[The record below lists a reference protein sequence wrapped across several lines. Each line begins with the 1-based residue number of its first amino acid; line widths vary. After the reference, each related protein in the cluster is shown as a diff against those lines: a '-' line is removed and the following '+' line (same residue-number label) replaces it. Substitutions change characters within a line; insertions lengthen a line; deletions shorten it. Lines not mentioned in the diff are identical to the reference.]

1 MDPISIDLKS
11 VAGIVAATILLV
23 NRLKPWLGQIPRL
36 QRVPVSVYVVIVSVL
51 LTLGIHELTPWLPGD
66 RLNLV
71 LQSLGQALAAT
82 GVLEWWRGGMKPIG
96 QTHAARMSRIAPP
109 VLIIAAVL
117 SLSACASLPRS
128 VGVTLVQAEDAIHD
142 AIGITIET
150 ANSLC
155 DQHVL
160 DAPRCIQFNEKIIP
174 VIRDA
179 DAFNRAVASN
189 SSAQAPAMVL
199 ALDHLARDLEQL
211 LPAPEQRAAVIAKVN
226 NARAL
231 LRAFMSGGR

>member
-11 VAGIVAATILLV
+11 VAGIVVATIALV

-36 QRVPVSVYVVIVSVL
+36 QRVPVSAYVVVVSAM
-51 LTLGIHELTPWLPGD
+51 LTLAVHELTPWLPGD
-66 RLNLV
+66 RSDLV
-71 LQSLGQALAAT
+71 LQALGQALAAT
-82 GVLEWWRGGMKPIG
+82 GLLEWWRSGAKPIA
-96 QTHAARMSRIAPP
+96 QTHAARMARIAPV
-109 VLIIAAVL
+109 VLL
-117 SLSACASLPRS
+117 LLLSACASLPRS

-150 ANSLC
+150 ANRLC

-160 DAPRCIQFNEKIIP
+160 DAPTCIRFNEKIIP
-174 VIRDA
+174 VIKDA

-189 SSAQAPAMVL
+189 SSAQVPAMVL

-211 LPAPEQRAAVIAKVN
+211 LPSPEQRAAVIAKVN

-231 LRAFMSGGR
+231 LRAFMAGGRS